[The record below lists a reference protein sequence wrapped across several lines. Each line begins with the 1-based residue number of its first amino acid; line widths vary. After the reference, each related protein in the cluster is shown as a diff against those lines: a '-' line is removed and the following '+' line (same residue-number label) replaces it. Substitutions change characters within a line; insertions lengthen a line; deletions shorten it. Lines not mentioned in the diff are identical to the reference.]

1 MLSWFPLNQSS
12 GKLQASKIYF
22 FIPQARKHLISSWGW
37 GCEVDCQNSFF
48 PCCSENIGTSR
59 RAGRENIFR
68 WSSYSVVHRI
78 ITKWNN
84 FQLFLP
90 TFSTKMSKNE
100 LQPIRTNLSRNI
112 IVRKAPLIFC
122 FLFIFVLKTMRNCSK
137 PPCLTVVVQ
146 SRSPSTTHR
155 LDVVVHNG
163 GNLDLNFFK
172 SSILS
177 QPLALDPHHLVV
189 PASLCSRIVMMMMM
203 VVMMKMVMVVIGK
216 YVEAHRW

>member
-1 MLSWFPLNQSS
+1 M
-12 GKLQASKIYF
+12 
-22 FIPQARKHLISSWGW
+22 
-37 GCEVDCQNSFF
+37 
-48 PCCSENIGTSR
+48 
-59 RAGRENIFR
+59 
-68 WSSYSVVHRI
+68 HRI

-137 PPCLTVVVQ
+137 PPSLTVAVQ
-146 SRSPSTTHR
+146 SRSPSRTHR
-155 LDVVVHNG
+155 LDVVVHYG

-203 VVMMKMVMVVIGK
+203 MVVMMMMTTVTTRNRRIWCEHADCHPCLQLPCPWRQNGRSQ
-216 YVEAHRW
+216 YLRLL